1 MAIRLP
7 QMTDPTPTD
16 VEDIKAADA
25 KELHRAVREEGQV
38 ELDRPAASL
47 LWSGLAGG
55 LAITASLIAEAMLSQ
70 AIPAI
75 RWSPLVVGLGY
86 PLGFM
91 IVVLGRMQFFTE
103 STITAMLPLAT
114 RPSWST
120 ARRTVR
126 LWVLVLGANL
136 AGTAIATAGFA
147 TLPLVDGSLRD
158 GLVAV
163 SSVILHHDAAATF
176 WTAIPAGFLIAAMAW
191 LLPNAREQSF
201 WLIFVITYVVG
212 AAGFSH
218 SIVGSAEAFTLVW
231 AGRIDLGT
239 ALAGAILP
247 AAIGNLVGG
256 AGLFALLA
264 HGQVRPEMTRAGR
277 GIVADTERDRIAS
290 DRAYDE

>member
-1 MAIRLP
+1 
-7 QMTDPTPTD
+7 MTDPNPSD

-25 KELHRAVREEGQV
+25 KELHRAVREEGQA
-38 ELDRPAASL
+38 EIDRPTASL

-55 LAITASLIAEAMLSQ
+55 LAITASLVAEAALVQ
-70 AIPAI
+70 AVPSSP
-75 RWSPLVVGLGY
+75 WSSLIVTLGY

-114 RPSWST
+114 HPSWRT

-126 LWVLVLGANL
+126 LWALVLIANL

-147 TLPLVDGSLRD
+147 TLPLIDAPLRD
-158 GLVAV
+158 GIV
-163 SSVILHHDAAATF
+163 SVSTVILHHDAVATF

-191 LLPNAREQSF
+191 LLPNARDQSF
-201 WLIFVITYVVG
+201 WLIFVVTYVVG

-218 SIVGSAEAFTLVW
+218 SIVGSAEAFALVW
-231 AGRIDLGT
+231 AGRLDLP
-239 ALAGAILP
+239 AAVAGAILP
-247 AAIGNLVGG
+247 AALGNLVGG

-264 HGQVRPEMTRAGR
+264 HGQVRPEMPPQGDGLPSNGPGR
-277 GIVADTERDRIAS
+277 R
-290 DRAYDE
+290 

>member
-1 MAIRLP
+1 MP
-7 QMTDPTPTD
+7 PCD

-25 KELHRAVREEGQV
+25 KDLHRAVREEGQV

-55 LAITASLIAEAMLSQ
+55 LAITASLTAEAVLFQ
-70 AIPAI
+70 AVPSSS
-75 RWSPLVVGLGY
+75 WSSLVVGLGY

-114 RPSWST
+114 RPSWNT
-120 ARRTVR
+120 ASQTIR
-126 LWVLVLGANL
+126 LWCLVLIANL
-136 AGTAIATAGFA
+136 AGTALATAGFA
-147 TLPLVDGSLRD
+147 TLPLVDASLRQ

-163 SSVILHHDAAATF
+163 STVILHHDAVATF

-212 AAGFSH
+212 VAGFSH
-218 SIVGSAEAFTLVW
+218 SIVGSTEAFALVW
-231 AGRIDLGT
+231 AGRLDLVS
-239 ALAGAILP
+239 ALAGSILP
-247 AAIGNLVGG
+247 AVLGNLVGG

-264 HGQVRPEMTRAGR
+264 HGQVRPEMTQANNAAAARTTSGQ
-277 GIVADTERDRIAS
+277 D
-290 DRAYDE
+290 

>member
-1 MAIRLP
+1 MTDLP
-7 QMTDPTPTD
+7 QSD

-55 LAITASLIAEAMLSQ
+55 LVITASLIAEGALFQ
-70 AIPAI
+70 AVPASS
-75 RWSPLVVGLGY
+75 WSPLIVGLGY

-120 ARRTVR
+120 ASRTVR
-126 LWVLVLGANL
+126 LWCLVLIANL
-136 AGTAIATAGFA
+136 AGTALAAAGFA
-147 TLPLVDGSLRD
+147 TLPLVDASLRE
-158 GLVAV
+158 GMVAV
-163 SSVILHHDAAATF
+163 STVVLHHDAATTF

-191 LLPNAREQSF
+191 LSPNAREQSF
-201 WLIFVITYVVG
+201 WLIFVITYAVG
-212 AAGFSH
+212 VAGFSH

-231 AGRIDLGT
+231 AGRLDPVA
-239 ALAGAILP
+239 ALVGSILP
-247 AAIGNLVGG
+247 AVLGNLVGG

-264 HGQVRPEMTRAGR
+264 HGQVRSEMMQARNT
-277 GIVADTERDRIAS
+277 
-290 DRAYDE
+290 AYRE